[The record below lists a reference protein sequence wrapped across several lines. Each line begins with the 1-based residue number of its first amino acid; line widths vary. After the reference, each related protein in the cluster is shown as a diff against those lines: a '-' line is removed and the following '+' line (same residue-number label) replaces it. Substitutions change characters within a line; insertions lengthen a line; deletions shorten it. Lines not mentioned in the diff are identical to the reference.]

1 MWLRKQSGN
10 NQHAAITTTI
20 TISNTTSNSQWT
32 WEYVGLDVSAHTV
45 HHEIGDHGH
54 GGTPTVLH
62 RDHDGVEAREAQKR

>member
-45 HHEIGDHGH
+45 HHEIAWG
-54 GGTPTVLH
+54 
-62 RDHDGVEAREAQKR
+62 